1 MLRIGR
7 RIVGL
12 VLLRDLSWFVALA
25 DHRHMTDTAA
35 ILGVSQPTLSRALAR
50 VEAELGTR
58 LFERA
63 PDGVAPNPNG
73 DLVVAAA
80 RDLLA
85 RYEQLTTELSARL
98 DPDGGVVRLA
108 FLDSMATSLVPQL
121 LRAFHGHAPGVRVLL
136 SQEPGH
142 HIQADLRSGAAEL
155 AVTFPRPE
163 GDFGWLPLQRERLV
177 LAVPPTHRLRER
189 KRVALSEIAEEEL
202 VITPVGFGFRTLLDA
217 LLAEAGVVP
226 RISFESAD
234 LATIEG
240 LVAAGLGV
248 AVVPEQFAGL
258 SGTVGIA
265 LTAPAARRTIG
276 LTWRTDHTLA
286 PAAARFLAFIE
297 SQWPEP

>member
-1 MLRIGR
+1 M
-7 RIVGL
+7 
-12 VLLRDLSWFVALA
+12 LLRDLSWLVALA

-80 RDLLA
+80 RELLA

-142 HIQADLRSGAAEL
+142 HIQADLRTGAAEL

-202 VITPVGFGFRTLLDA
+202 VITPVGFGFRTLVDA

-265 LTAPAARRTIG
+265 LTASAARRTIG